1 MKERTSQTI
10 AQLNLHTRLSSASIA
25 DVRETGPL
33 KSRTFMRPH
42 TKSVLLKHLTQAPQS
57 RCITPSKK
65 QNFLVAVFPVDG
77 DYAFCARKERETNG
91 FVKPRASDV

>member
-25 DVRETGPL
+25 DVRETGSL

-42 TKSVLLKHLTQAPQS
+42 TKSVLLKHLNRARAGIDHVLLEAPSDGQAP
-57 RCITPSKK
+57 
-65 QNFLVAVFPVDG
+65 
-77 DYAFCARKERETNG
+77 
-91 FVKPRASDV
+91 

>member
-1 MKERTSQTI
+1 
-10 AQLNLHTRLSSASIA
+10 
-25 DVRETGPL
+25 
-33 KSRTFMRPH
+33 MRPH
-42 TKSVLLKHLTQAPQS
+42 IKSVLLKHLTQAPQS

-65 QNFLVAVFPVDG
+65 HNFLVTVFPVDG